1 MARITFK
8 QFIDLN
14 ESEGQDF
21 ISGTMDKM
29 PEKYEYKTDPTT
41 GKKVRSI
48 TKAYRD
54 ELEKYANFPA
64 SRDILK
70 VDTEKPET
78 TEFRAD
84 EMPKVVRSGGRAKK
98 RAEDTM
104 GVPKTNEYFFKGMGM
119 FWLPPS
125 AYTPDV
131 TIRER

>member
-21 ISGTMDKM
+21 ISGTMDMM
-29 PEKYEYKTDPTT
+29 PKKYKYEEDPAT
-41 GKKVRSI
+41 GKTVKVI
-48 TKAYRD
+48 NKAYTD
-54 ELEKYANFPA
+54 ELEKYASFPA

-70 VDTEKPET
+70 VDTEKPEA

-131 TIRER
+131 TVRER

>member
-29 PEKYEYKTDPTT
+29 PKKYVEDPET
-41 GKKVRSI
+41 GKIVINKDY
-48 TKAYRD
+48 TT
-54 ELEKYANFPA
+54 ELEKYGNFPT
-64 SRDILK
+64 SKDILK
-70 VDTEKPET
+70 VDTEKPEG
-78 TEFRAD
+78 TEFKAD

-98 RAEDTM
+98 RAEDSM

-131 TIRER
+131 TIREK

>member
-8 QFIDLN
+8 QFIELN
-14 ESEGQDF
+14 EDQDF
-21 ISGTMDKM
+21 ISSTMGMM
-29 PEKYEYKTDPTT
+29 PPKKIKNPNTGVLEDNPEYEREL
-41 GKKVRSI
+41 KKFS
-48 TKAYRD
+48 
-54 ELEKYANFPA
+54 NFP
-64 SRDILK
+64 SGT
-70 VDTEKPET
+70 DTIKIDTQKPEG

-98 RAEDTM
+98 KAEDTM

-131 TIRER
+131 TVRER